1 MFGSLQQ
8 RKPLQMLGRI
18 HKLLDEA
25 DVVIHYNGKSF
36 DIKHLN
42 KEFLKHKFSPPSP
55 FKQVDLLQTMRQN
68 FKFPSNKLG
77 YILEE
82 LELGEKG
89 DPGGMKTWD
98 ACLHGGKK
106 AWETMK
112 TYNIGDVV
120 ELEKL
125 YVELRPWIK
134 GHPNRATYDGNKEQ
148 CPVCGSDHIHSKG
161 MGGGMTYSYRRYKC
175 MGCQT
180 PLRGTKSE
188 SGRQTK
194 YVVATR

>member
-18 HKLLDEA
+18 HRLLDEA
-25 DVVIHYNGKSF
+25 DMVIHYNGKSF

-98 ACLHGGKK
+98 ACLHGDKK

-125 YVELRPWIK
+125 YVELRSWIK
-134 GHPNRATYDGNKEQ
+134 GHPNPALHSADKEC
-148 CPVCGSDHIHSKG
+148 CPTCGSEKIQKRG
-161 MGGGMTYSYRRYKC
+161 YEVTRAYRYRRLQC
-175 MGCQT
+175 MEC
-180 PLRGTKSE
+180 GTWSRAATSE
-188 SGRQTK
+188 GGRQTK
-194 YVVATR
+194 YTVATR